1 MKNVCV
7 YKGQPLKIKPIL
19 ETLKEQGI
27 PYQVKSKFTLR
38 AVHEWGLNT
47 ARDPLQGGGR
57 KDYIDFVFAVPPEE
71 LGDCTLHG
79 DFYTA
84 STLTEG
90 LWQVTFPLE
99 NMD

>member
-38 AVHEWGLNT
+38 AVHEWGLNIS
-47 ARDPLQGGGR
+47 ARWRTWGFLCRNPMNR
-57 KDYIDFVFAVPPEE
+57 KSVKCCGSF
-71 LGDCTLHG
+71 
-79 DFYTA
+79 
-84 STLTEG
+84 
-90 LWQVTFPLE
+90 
-99 NMD
+99 

>member
-57 KDYIDFVFAVPPEE
+57 EDYIGPVEDVGLFVPESHEQEVRKMLRE
-71 LGDCTLHG
+71 LLG
-79 DFYTA
+79 
-84 STLTEG
+84 
-90 LWQVTFPLE
+90 
-99 NMD
+99 